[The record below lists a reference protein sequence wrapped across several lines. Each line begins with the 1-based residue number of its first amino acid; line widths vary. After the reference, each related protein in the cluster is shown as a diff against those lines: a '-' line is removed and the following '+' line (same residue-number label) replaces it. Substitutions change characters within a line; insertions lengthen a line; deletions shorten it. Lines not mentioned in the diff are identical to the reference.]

1 MRTSG
6 GVGTG
11 GGNMDQAMEAVAG
24 GSAATQLSVGHR
36 YGLSKSKITAI
47 EQCARKLW
55 LSKHRPEAALV
66 DDGAE
71 ARFATGHQV
80 GEIACSLLPTG
91 VMVEAEPDLAAAVER
106 TRELIEAG
114 WSEPIFEATF
124 EHDGVLVRV
133 DVLSPTTD
141 GWAIAEVK
149 SSAGVKD
156 YHLGD
161 LATQV
166 WVVTSAGT
174 PVSSACIRHI
184 DSGFRLQREG
194 DYAGLF
200 RDAERLDVLADR
212 IAERSKIVAEA
223 RAVLAGDEPDVST
236 GDHCSSPFAC
246 EFSDYCARND
256 PPGPEWPIRLLP
268 RTGGAVA
275 AQWAEEGLFDL
286 RELPP
291 GALTNAVH
299 ERVRLATVSGEAY
312 HDREGAI
319 EATRAWAWPRA
330 YLDFETIGPAVPRW
344 IGVKPFQQIP
354 FQYSCHIES
363 AAGEITH
370 AGFLSIDG
378 GDPRRACA
386 EALVD
391 LLSGARCGSIIA
403 YNAAFERRCVRDL
416 AEAFPDLAQ
425 ALIEIEAKI
434 VDLLPVTRNCYYHRD
449 QRGSWSIKAVLP
461 TIAPELAYDDLD
473 VKDGGAAQQ
482 AWFEAARAET
492 SQARREQLRAGLET
506 YCERDTEAMIV
517 LLRRLVSG

>member
-1 MRTSG
+1 
-6 GVGTG
+6 
-11 GGNMDQAMEAVAG
+11 MDQATDASAHE
-24 GSAATQLSVGHR
+24 SAATRSNAPR
-36 YGLSKSKITAI
+36 RFGLSKSKITAF

-55 LSKHRPEAALV
+55 LSKHRPELALV
-66 DDGAE
+66 DGGAE
-71 ARFATGHQV
+71 ARFATGHEV
-80 GEIACSLLPTG
+80 GELACSLFPTG
-91 VMVEAEPDLAAAVER
+91 VMVEAEPDLAAAVTR
-106 TRELIEAG
+106 TRELIDAG

-133 DVLSPTTD
+133 DVLSPTPN

-166 WVVTSAGT
+166 WVVIGAGV

-200 RDAERLDVLADR
+200 RDADRLGDLADS

-223 RAVLAGDEPDVST
+223 REVLAGDEPDVST

-246 EFSDYCARND
+246 EFSSYCTRND
-256 PPGPEWPIRLLP
+256 PPGPDWPISLLP
-268 RTGGAVA
+268 RTGKA
-275 AQWAEEGLFDL
+275 AAARWAEEGLFDL
-286 RELPP
+286 RELQP
-291 GALTNAVH
+291 GVLTNAVH
-299 ERVRLATVSGEAY
+299 ERVREATVTGETY

-319 EATRAWAWPRA
+319 EATRGWAWPRA

-344 IGVKPFQQIP
+344 IGAKPFQQIP
-354 FQYSCHIES
+354 FQYSCHIQSE
-363 AAGEITH
+363 AGELTH

-378 GDPRRACA
+378 SDPRRACA
-386 EALVD
+386 EALVE
-391 LLSGARCGSIIA
+391 LLRGDRCRSIVA
-403 YNAAFERRCVRDL
+403 YNASFEKRCVRDL
-416 AEAFPDLAQ
+416 AEVFPDLAE
-425 ALIEIEAKI
+425 ALIQIEAKI

-461 TIAPELAYDDLD
+461 TVAPELAYDDLD

-482 AWFEAARAET
+482 AWFEAARPET
-492 SQARREQLRAGLET
+492 SEARRDHLKAGLEV

-517 LLRRLVSG
+517 LLRRLTEAQGRGGS